1 MAMEPA
7 RPDPRQALADVMRR
21 LAELGLNRSTAGNA
35 SVRTADGLLITP
47 SGVKPEQLDA
57 AAMVALAADG
67 SPRVAGTR
75 PSSEWRFHRDI
86 YSARTE
92 VAAIVHVHSSHAAAL
107 SCLRRGIPPFHYM
120 VARAGGRDV
129 RCAPYAA
136 FGTQALS
143 DAAVAA
149 LDGRRA
155 CLLGN
160 HGQIALGRTL
170 EEAVDLAVEVEE
182 LAHQYLLACQLGEP
196 VLLSAVE
203 MDVVIEKFKHYGARY
218 GEE

>member
-1 MAMEPA
+1 MTTSAACSE
-7 RPDPRQALADVMRR
+7 PRQALVETMRR
-21 LAELGLNRSTAGNA
+21 LAALGLNRGTAGNA
-35 SVRTADGLLITP
+35 SVRTADGFLVTP
-47 SGVKPEQLDA
+47 SGVKPEALDA

-67 SPRVAGTR
+67 RAMEPAAR

-86 YSARTE
+86 YAARDD

-107 SCLRRGIPPFHYM
+107 SCLGQGIPAFHYM
-120 VARAGGRDV
+120 VARAGGADI
-129 RCAPYAA
+129 RCAPYAT

-149 LDGRRA
+149 LAERRA
-155 CLLGN
+155 CLLAN
-160 HGQIALGRTL
+160 HGQIAVGGSLA
-170 EEAVDLAVEVEE
+170 EAVDLAVEVEE
-182 LAHQYLLACQLGEP
+182 LAHQYLLARQGGEP

-203 MDVVIEKFKHYGARY
+203 MDIVIEKFKHYGARY

>member
-1 MAMEPA
+1 MAAVSPP
-7 RPDPRQALADVMRR
+7 PDPRDALAGTMRR
-21 LAELGLNRSTAGNA
+21 LVALGLNRGTAGNA

-47 SGVKPEQLDA
+47 SGLKPEALAA
-57 AAMVALAADG
+57 AAMVALDTDGAPRETAA
-67 SPRVAGTR
+67 R

-86 YSARTE
+86 YVARPE

-107 SCLRRGIPPFHYM
+107 SCLRQDIPSFHYM
-120 VARAGGRDV
+120 VARAGGADI
-129 RCAPYAA
+129 RCGAYAA

-149 LDGRRA
+149 LAGRRA
-155 CLLGN
+155 CLLAN
-160 HGQIALGRTL
+160 HGQIALGRSL

-182 LAHQYLLACQLGEP
+182 LAHQYLLARQLGEP